1 MFRVKSMD
9 EMHDFSNFDAVWAR
23 VTDTADD
30 GEAYVPEEIKP
41 EEKICILKRC
51 DKSRAIRFI
60 PEI

>member
-1 MFRVKSMD
+1 MD
-9 EMHDFSNFDAVWAR
+9 EKHDFSNFDAVWAR

-30 GEAYVPEEIKP
+30 TEAYIPPEIKP